1 MGGGQFHEVIQ
12 FALQWPEPTEI
23 LNRIRRKYPHVEI
36 RYFQLTSK
44 IDYGE
49 DTSLNEFPIE
59 LFKDATILVT
69 FNTFPPS
76 PSDAPNLKLVHVTS
90 AGADLVLKSRV
101 FQETNIPFTNSSGI
115 HGPQITEWFI
125 LTTLAQSHH
134 YNALYE
140 QQKKREW
147 TLGFATPS
155 YGRAVRD
162 LVGQKLGVLGYGSI
176 GRQAANV
183 ARAMGMT
190 VIAYTATPKDTP
202 EKKADHGFVVPGTGD
217 KNGHIPSEW
226 YSGLDKKSL
235 HNFLAQDIDILLI
248 AVPLT
253 EQTRHFLST
262 AEFDI
267 LSKKKAFISNIAR
280 GPIIDQPALVRAL
293 NEGKLRGAALDV
305 TDPEPLPPTD
315 PLWQAPNVTITPHVS
330 GSSIAYVDRAIQVL
344 EANLDNLMDGKP
356 LINVIDRKKGY

>member
-1 MGGGQFHEVIQ
+1 MGGGPIEIIQ
-12 FALQWPEPTEI
+12 FVIPWPEPTEI
-23 LNRIRRKYPHVEI
+23 LNRIRNKYHVEI
-36 RYFQLTSK
+36 RYFDLTSK
-44 IDYGE
+44 TDQDQDAG
-49 DTSLNEFPIE
+49 LRNFPIE
-59 LFKDATILVT
+59 QFKDTTILVT

-90 AGADLVLKSRV
+90 AGADAVIKSRV

-125 LTTLAQSHH
+125 MTTLTHSHH

-140 QQKKREW
+140 QQKKQAW
-147 TLGFATPS
+147 APQ

-183 ARAMGMT
+183 ARAMGME

-217 KNGHIPSEW
+217 KDGHIPSEW

-248 AVPLT
+248 CVPLT

-262 AEFDI
+262 AEFEI
-267 LSKKKAFISNIAR
+267 LSKKKTFISNIAR
-280 GPIIDQPALVRAL
+280 GPIIDQPALVKAL
-293 NEGKLRGAALDV
+293 KEGKVRGAALDV
-305 TDPEPLPPTD
+305 TEPEPLPADD
-315 PLWQAPNVTITPHVS
+315 PLWKAPNIIITPHVS
-330 GSSIAYVDRAIQVL
+330 GSSNVYIERSLQVF
-344 EANLDNLMDGKP
+344 EANLDNLLSGKP
-356 LINVIDRKKGY
+356 LINTIDRKKGY